1 MAAAASAAP
10 TAIRVIC
17 QPGMPPATMV
27 RTWTGTG
34 IWAGAAGAYAPSG
47 SGLAVQIGDLGLC
60 QLLVD
65 GRVHRGLLGGMAGLC
80 TEDVAKASWCG
91 SGDRAGSGPGSP

>member
-47 SGLAVQIGDLGLC
+47 SGLANAGVALKAARAAARPPRTAAIRRDVTDAVHCDLLRC
-60 QLLVD
+60 
-65 GRVHRGLLGGMAGLC
+65 RFRRARRNGGVS
-80 TEDVAKASWCG
+80 E
-91 SGDRAGSGPGSP
+91 